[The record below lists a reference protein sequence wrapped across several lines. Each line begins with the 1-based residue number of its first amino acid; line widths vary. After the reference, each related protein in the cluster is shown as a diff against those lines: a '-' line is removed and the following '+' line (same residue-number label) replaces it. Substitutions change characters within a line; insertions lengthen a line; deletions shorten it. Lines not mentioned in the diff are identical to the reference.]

1 MAVPTRT
8 ETSVTPPRRRLSRA
22 DRSQQLLDVAEQVFA
37 ERGFQG
43 ASMDDVADRAGVTKP
58 VLYDHFG
65 SKDGLL
71 AAVILRA
78 GAELRTALRAAVV
91 EARSPDE
98 ALEQGLHIYFSFIE
112 SRASSWVMLLTDGA
126 ATAAGTSALEELRR
140 EQVDYIAGLIAAELP
155 SRNRAAARVAATV
168 YAQAIVGAC
177 ERLAF
182 CRRDD
187 PSLDPRTV
195 TARLM
200 ELLWLG
206 MGEVRAGAT
215 WAPKAHLR

>member
-1 MAVPTRT
+1 VPAPT
-8 ETSVTPPRRRLSRA
+8 ETSVTPRRRRLSRA
-22 DRSQQLLDVAEQVFA
+22 DRGQQLLDAAEQVFA
-37 ERGFQG
+37 ERGFQA
-43 ASMDDVADRAGVTKP
+43 ASMDEVADRAGVTKP

-78 GAELRTALRAAVV
+78 GAELRTALQATVV
-91 EARSPDE
+91 EAHSPDE
-98 ALEQGLHIYFSFIE
+98 ALERGLHTYFSFIE
-112 SRASSWVMLLTDGA
+112 SMASSWVMLLTDGA
-126 ATAAGTSALEELRR
+126 ASTAAAAALESLRH
-140 EQVDYIAGLIAAELP
+140 EQVGYIAGLIAAEIP
-155 SRNRAAARVAATV
+155 GGDRAAAAGAATV
-168 YAQAIVGAC
+168 YAQAIIGAC

-187 PSLDPRTV
+187 PTLDPATV

-206 MGEVRAGAT
+206 LGEVRSGST
-215 WAPKAHLR
+215 WNPTAAHLR